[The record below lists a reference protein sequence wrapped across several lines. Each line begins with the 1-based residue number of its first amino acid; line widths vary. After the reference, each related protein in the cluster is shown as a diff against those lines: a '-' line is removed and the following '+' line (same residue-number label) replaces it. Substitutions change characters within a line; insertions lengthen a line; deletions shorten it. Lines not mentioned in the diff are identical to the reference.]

1 MDPTI
6 WGPHYWFM
14 LHTMAFHYPK
24 HPTSIQ
30 KKIYYRFVHHLH
42 EFIPNPS
49 IASQFQK
56 IIKENPVT
64 PYLDERADFIK
75 WMHHIHNIINRRLDK
90 DEITL
95 SEHYEE
101 FSKNF
106 ESSMTKLQRFNKEKW
121 KLFFLL
127 FCCMIGIWMF
137 KSIYVK

>member
-14 LHTMAFHYPK
+14 LHTMAFHYPQ

-30 KKIYYRFVHHLH
+30 KKIYYRFINHFH

-49 IASQFQK
+49 IASQFQR

-64 PYLDERADFIK
+64 PYLDKRADFIK
-75 WMHHIHNIINRRLDK
+75 WMHHIHNIINCRLDK

-101 FSKNF
+101 FFRHF

-121 KLFFLL
+121 KIFFLL
-127 FCCMIGIWMF
+127 FCCMMGIWMF
-137 KSIYVK
+137 KQY